1 MNTNLFMPEI
11 NMKRFYFLIFIF
23 LIPAVAFSQDTLS
36 LSKAIETAITNNYSV
51 VIVRNE
57 EEVAKNDN
65 TIGNAGFLPSVD
77 LYGRASVADNN
88 TMQKYSSGT
97 EVNTSGA
104 RTEALNAYAQ
114 LTWTL
119 FDGLKMFATKSR
131 LDAEETISVLNT
143 RSAIENTIVEV
154 MQAYYGI
161 VRSSQQISVYNE
173 AISLYEERVK
183 IAEARFNIGSAS
195 RLELL
200 QARVDLNAR
209 KSSLLSERNNFETLK
224 SELNRLM
231 GRDILTPLYVSDS
244 MSVKYMPAVSEL
256 KTIVLKEN
264 SEIKIAEKTTDVYRY
279 SVKEF
284 QSLRYPQLNFD
295 IAYNFNRTENEV
307 GFALFNR
314 NQGMNAGLTLT
325 WNLFNGFNTS
335 RQINNSKIFLR
346 NSELQ
351 LADIRAKVET
361 ALFSSYREFESA
373 IEILKL
379 EEENYVVAKE
389 NMDVSMEAFKI
400 GSISGIQMKDAQNS
414 YEESFFR
421 LIEARF
427 RAKMAETQLMK
438 LNGDLIKSTP

>member
-1 MNTNLFMPEI
+1 
-11 NMKRFYFLIFIF
+11 MKRFYFLFFIFI
-23 LIPAVAFSQDTLS
+23 IPVLTIAQDTLS
-36 LSKAIETAITNNYSV
+36 LSNAIETALKNNYSV
-51 VIVRNE
+51 IIVRNE
-57 EEVAKNDN
+57 EEAVKNNN

-88 TMQKYSSGT
+88 TKQKYSSGS

-104 RTEALNAYAQ
+104 RTEAMNAYAQ

-131 LDAEETISVLNT
+131 LDAEETISILNT
-143 RSAIENTIVEV
+143 RNAIENTVVEV

-209 KSSLLSERNNFETLK
+209 KSALLSEKNNFETLK

-231 GRDILTPLYVSDS
+231 GRDILTPLNVSDS
-244 MSVKYMPAVSEL
+244 MTVKYMPSITEL
-256 KTIVLKEN
+256 KTTVLKEN
-264 SEIKIAEKTTDVYRY
+264 SEIKIAENNIDVYRY

-295 IAYNFNRTENEV
+295 IAYNFTRTENEV

-325 WNLFNGFNTS
+325 WNLFNGFNTT

-346 NSELQ
+346 NSALQ
-351 LADIRAKVET
+351 LTDIRSKVET

-389 NMDVSMEAFKI
+389 NMEVSMEAFKI

-421 LIEARF
+421 LIDARY
-427 RAKMAETQLMK
+427 RAKTAETQLMK
-438 LNGDLIKSTP
+438 LNGDLVKSTP